1 MIINYKCDDCKL
13 SSICQ
18 AKNKLK
24 PFTEEAKVDLG
35 VLLQMKECKTY
46 IKETTEDFED
56 HEDFD
61 SEE

>member
-1 MIINYKCDDCKL
+1 MIVNYKCDDCKL
-13 SSICQ
+13 ASICQ

-46 IKETTEDFED
+46 IKETTEDFEAQ
-56 HEDFD
+56 EDYD